1 MATVRAI
8 EKALCQ
14 IIQDV
19 VYPNGL
25 NASSIVPYLIGGWN
39 TTNWGLNIF
48 DKGARG
54 KYVTSGNDSG
64 VSVKI
69 VPGFPIQQQLN
80 LDVLAGNAQ
89 ISVFPLHGSDRNVTR
104 FPRIWQDFSYHPSTL
119 TATVVGNAVTIG
131 GTITLP
137 VSVLINFNK
146 GSYGY
151 MVGSGDTLNL
161 IAANLAALIPGAS
174 SLANVITIASV
185 INLDAKIIRNG
196 AALKESKRQIKLFY
210 ISVFTPDYDMREL
223 LADAVDNVLGDIV
236 RIDFPEGDEAL
247 ITYKGLQ
254 EFDKF
259 EQNIIYRRDLIY
271 TIEYPTTLE
280 ETFYEIG
287 AEELNLTVNQI

>member
-25 NASSIVPYLIGGWN
+25 NAPSIVPYLIGGWN
-39 TTNWGLNIF
+39 VANWGFNIF
-48 DKGARG
+48 DNGARG
-54 KYVTSGNDSG
+54 KYVTSGDDSG
-64 VSVKI
+64 VTIKI

-104 FPRIWQDFSYHPSTL
+104 FPRIWQDFSYNPNAL
-119 TATVVGNAVTIG
+119 TATVVDNTVTIG
-131 GTITLP
+131 GTIILP

-151 MVGSGDTLNL
+151 IVGSSDTLNS
-161 IAANLAALIPGAS
+161 IAANLAALIPGATS
-174 SLANVITIASV
+174 VGTVITLVGV
-185 INLDAKIIRNG
+185 INLEAKIITTG
-196 AALKESKRQIKLFY
+196 TALKESKRQRKLFY
-210 ISVFTPDYDMREL
+210 ISVFAPNYNMREFL
-223 LADAVDNVLGDIV
+223 SDAVDNVLGDIV

-254 EFDKF
+254 EFDAF
-259 EQNIIYRRDLIY
+259 EQDIIYRRDLIY